1 MSMFD
6 KYTDNSYTAYNLTP
20 PTIHKQKSL
29 LLNPPYIKYDI
40 RKNPIQMVWDPV
52 DAFSFSINFGKNITV
67 FEDDIIF
74 SAEGQKPTE
83 TTSGRKGLKAY
94 NIVEGKSWTCKG
106 TINDAFS
113 EDEWIPIMGGSSSK
127 LPEWEEVKT
136 PKLSAFTYTFFDT
149 AERSGG
155 TDAKQDLWVWEEDEK
170 LNFPQNGTKIIMVSA
185 FNGDTE
191 FECEIQNFRR
201 EKLYSYIKVGVPPVI
216 DISSLVTPLLV
227 EGQYFIRTII
237 KKGSQIIQQS
247 EIPVTIICNP
257 ERYVDSESSEI
268 YENTFTTQLKYGSTF
283 TWEPLGTV
291 GDEYVWIPL
300 VKRT

>member
-29 LLNPPYIKYDI
+29 LLSPPYIKYDD

-52 DAFSFSINFGKNITV
+52 DSFSFSINFGKNITV

-74 SAEGQKPTE
+74 SAPGQKPTE
-83 TTSGRKGLKAY
+83 TTPGKKGLKAY

-106 TINDAFS
+106 TINDSFA

-127 LPEWEEVKT
+127 LPEWEEIKT
-136 PKLSAFTYTFFDT
+136 TKVRAFTYTFFDNTENSAET
-149 AERSGG
+149 A
-155 TDAKQDLWVWEEDEK
+155 AKEDLWIWEEDEK
-170 LNFPQNGTKIIMVSA
+170 LDFPQNGTKIITVSA
-185 FNGDTE
+185 FNGDIE
-191 FECEIQNFRR
+191 FGCEIQNFRR
-201 EKLYSYIKVGVPPVI
+201 EKIYSYKKVSAPPVI
-216 DISSLVTPLLV
+216 DISSIATPLLV
-227 EGQYFIRTII
+227 EGQYFIRTVI
-237 KKGSQIIQQS
+237 KKDSQIIQQS

-257 ERYVDSESSEI
+257 EKYVDSESEKL
-268 YENTFTTQLKYGSTF
+268 YENTFTTQLRYGSTF

-291 GDEYVWIPL
+291 GDEYVWIPIS
-300 VKRT
+300 

>member
-1 MSMFD
+1 MSMFN

-113 EDEWIPIMGGSSSK
+113 EDEWIPIMGGSNSK

-136 PKLSAFTYTFFDT
+136 LKISAFTHTLLNT
-149 AERSGG
+149 AEISGG
-155 TDAKQDLWVWEEDEK
+155 TDAKQDLWIWEEDEK

-291 GDEYVWIPL
+291 SDDYVWIPIS
-300 VKRT
+300 

>member
-1 MSMFD
+1 MFD

-83 TTSGRKGLKAY
+83 TTSGKKGLKAY

-106 TINDAFS
+106 TINDSFA

-136 PKLSAFTYTFFDT
+136 PKLRAFTYTFFDT
-149 AERSGG
+149 AESSRG
-155 TDAKQDLWVWEEDEK
+155 TDAKEDLWIWEEDEK
-170 LNFPQNGTKIIMVSA
+170 LDFPQNGTKIIMVSA

-216 DISSLVTPLLV
+216 DISPLVTPLLV

>member
-20 PTIHKQKSL
+20 PTIQKQKSL
-29 LLNPPYIKYDI
+29 LLSPPYIKYDD

-52 DAFSFSINFGKNITV
+52 DSFSFSINFGKNITV

-74 SAEGQKPTE
+74 SAPGQKPTE
-83 TTSGRKGLKAY
+83 TTPGKKGLKAY

-106 TINDAFS
+106 TINDSFA

-136 PKLSAFTYTFFDT
+136 TKVRAFTYTFFDNTENSAET
-149 AERSGG
+149 A
-155 TDAKQDLWVWEEDEK
+155 AKEDLWIWEEDEK
-170 LNFPQNGTKIIMVSA
+170 LDFPQNGTKIITVSA
-185 FNGDTE
+185 FNGDIE
-191 FECEIQNFRR
+191 FGCEIQNFRR
-201 EKLYSYIKVGVPPVI
+201 EKIYSYKKVSAPPVI
-216 DISSLVTPLLV
+216 DISSIATPLLV
-227 EGQYFIRTII
+227 EGQYFIRTVI
-237 KKGSQIIQQS
+237 KKDSQIIQQS

-257 ERYVDSESSEI
+257 EKYVDSESEKL
-268 YENTFTTQLKYGSTF
+268 YENTFTTQLRYGSTF

-291 GDEYVWIPL
+291 GDEYVWIPIS
-300 VKRT
+300 

>member
-6 KYTDNSYTAYNLTP
+6 KYSNDSYTAYNLTP
-20 PTIHKQKSL
+20 PTTQKQKSL
-29 LLNPPYIKYDI
+29 LLNPPYIKYDN
-40 RKNPIQMVWDPV
+40 RKNPVQMVWDPV
-52 DAFSFSINFGKNITV
+52 DSFSFSINFGKNITV

-74 SAEGQKPTE
+74 SAAGQKPTE

-106 TINDAFS
+106 TVDDSFAK
-113 EDEWIPIMGGSSSK
+113 DEWMPIMGGSSSK
-127 LPEWEEVKT
+127 LPEWEEVEE
-136 PKLSAFTYTFFDT
+136 PKLMAFTYALFDD
-149 AERSGG
+149 AESLEEPNV
-155 TDAKQDLWVWEEDEK
+155 DEDLWVWEEDEK
-170 LNFPQNGTKIIMVSA
+170 LDFPQNGTKIIMVSA

-201 EKLYSYIKVGVPPVI
+201 ETLYSYKKVGVPPII
-216 DISSLVTPLLV
+216 DVSSLVTPLLV
-227 EGQYFIRTII
+227 EGQYFIRAIT
-237 KKGSQIIQQS
+237 KSGSQIIQQS

-257 ERYVDSESSEI
+257 ERYVDSESKNV

-291 GDEYVWIPL
+291 SDEYVWIPIS
-300 VKRT
+300 

>member
-29 LLNPPYIKYDI
+29 LLSPPYIKYDD

-52 DAFSFSINFGKNITV
+52 DSFSFSINFGKNITV

-74 SAEGQKPTE
+74 SAPGQKPTE
-83 TTSGRKGLKAY
+83 TTPGKKGLKAY

-106 TINDAFS
+106 TINDSFA

-136 PKLSAFTYTFFDT
+136 TKVRAFTYTFFDNTENSAET
-149 AERSGG
+149 A
-155 TDAKQDLWVWEEDEK
+155 AKEDLWIWEEDEK
-170 LNFPQNGTKIIMVSA
+170 LDFPQNGTKIITVSA
-185 FNGDTE
+185 FNGDIE
-191 FECEIQNFRR
+191 FGCEIQNFRR
-201 EKLYSYIKVGVPPVI
+201 EKIYSYKKVSAPPVI
-216 DISSLVTPLLV
+216 DISSIATPLLV
-227 EGQYFIRTII
+227 EGQYFIRTVI
-237 KKGSQIIQQS
+237 KKDSQIIQQS

-257 ERYVDSESSEI
+257 EKYVDSESEKL
-268 YENTFTTQLKYGSTF
+268 YENTFTTQLRYGSTF

-291 GDEYVWIPL
+291 GDEYVWIPIS
-300 VKRT
+300 